1 MTKLDESESDT
12 HYILDEIVDSLKILY
27 EEKEEL
33 ETKHTNNSQ
42 DKVVAENDL
51 ERLAHLSNNN
61 IQKALEIARKR
72 FKKKTIRWE
81 GNSG

>member
-12 HYILDEIVDSLKILY
+12 QNILDEIVDSLKILY

-33 ETKHTNNSQ
+33 EPKHTNNFQ
-42 DKVVAENDL
+42 DKVVVENDL

-72 FKKKTIRWE
+72 LKKKTIRCE